1 MTEST
6 TPTVRVVI
14 IGAGAGG
21 LGLAILLDRAGIDDF
36 LVFEKADGLGG
47 TWRVNTYPGAECD
60 VPSHLYSY
68 SFALNP
74 EWSKTFAGQRGDPA
88 VPRGLRGRLSRWAT
102 GCIRHRGDVDHVVGR
117 SIAVARDHRRRPSRC
132 GPRWW

>member
-1 MTEST
+1 MSNGT
-6 TPTVRVVI
+6 TSTVRVAI

-21 LGLAILLDRAGIDDF
+21 IGLAIMLERVGIDDY
-36 LVFEKADGLGG
+36 VIFEKADGLGG

-74 EWSKTFAGQRGDPA
+74 DWSKTFAGQA
-88 VPRGLRGRLSRWAT
+88 EILRYLEDTAESAG
-102 GCIRHRGDVDHVVGR
+102 VGAHLR
-117 SIAVARDHRRRPSRC
+117 
-132 GPRWW
+132 